1 MRMKVSVLGCGRW
14 GSCLGWYS
22 AKLGHQV
29 TIWGRQN
36 SLTWQNLVKKRGNE
50 YLHLPDSV
58 MLGSSLRTALSAD
71 IILIAIGAQNLRSL
85 CKQIALCPVEEKTFV
100 LCMKGLEEH
109 SGKRLSQVFNEEIL
123 QPVSLAIWVGPGHVQ
138 ELVKNVPSCMVINS
152 DNTYITK
159 RVATI
164 FNSELIRLYYGQDLP
179 GSEIGAASK
188 NVVGIAAG
196 MLDGLNLGSLKGP
209 LMARAP
215 REISRLIKAMGGN
228 ELTVYG
234 LSHIGDYEATLF
246 SSYSHN
252 RKFGEAFVDK
262 ERFDKLAEGVS
273 TAAALMVL
281 SKRYNSELPICE
293 AVYSIVKKGHAPR
306 EVLKSLFLRS
316 TKYEF

>member
-1 MRMKVSVLGCGRW
+1 
-14 GSCLGWYS
+14 
-22 AKLGHQV
+22 
-29 TIWGRQN
+29 
-36 SLTWQNLVKKRGNE
+36 
-50 YLHLPDSV
+50 
-58 MLGSSLRTALSAD
+58 
-71 IILIAIGAQNLRSL
+71 
-85 CKQIALCPVEEKTFV
+85 
-100 LCMKGLEEH
+100 
-109 SGKRLSQVFNEEIL
+109 
-123 QPVSLAIWVGPGHVQ
+123 
-138 ELVKNVPSCMVINS
+138 MVINS

-164 FNSELIRLYYGQDLP
+164 FNSELIRLYYGQDLL

-215 REISRLIKAMGGN
+215 REISRLIEAMGGN

-234 LSHIGDYEATLF
+234 LSHVGDYEATLF

-252 RKFGEAFVDK
+252 RKFGEAFVKK

-273 TAAALMVL
+273 TATALMVL

-293 AVYSIVKKGHAPR
+293 AVNSIVKKGYAPR
-306 EVLKSLFLRS
+306 KALKNLFLRS

>member
-1 MRMKVSVLGCGRW
+1 LRMKVSILGCGRW

-29 TIWGRQN
+29 AIWGRED
-36 SLTWQNLVKKRGNE
+36 SLTWQNLMKKRGNE

-58 MLGSSLRTALSAD
+58 MVESSLSRVLSAD

-109 SGKRLSQVFNEEIL
+109 SGKRLSQVFNEEVL

-152 DNTYITK
+152 YNTYVTK

-164 FNSELIRLYYGQDLP
+164 FNSELIRLYYGQDLL

-188 NVVGIAAG
+188 NVIGIAAG
-196 MLDGLNLGSLKGP
+196 MLDGLSLSSLKGP

-252 RKFGEAFVDK
+252 RKFGEAFVKK

-293 AVYSIVKKGHAPR
+293 AVYSIVKKGHPPR
-306 EVLKSLFLRS
+306 KVLKSLFLRS

>member
-1 MRMKVSVLGCGRW
+1 MKVSILGCGRW

-29 TIWGRQN
+29 TIWGRED
-36 SLTWQNLVKKRGNE
+36 SLTWQNLMKKRGNE

-58 MLGSSLRTALSAD
+58 MVGSSLRTALSAD

-109 SGKRLSQVFNEEIL
+109 SGKRLSQVFNEEIR

-152 DNTYITK
+152 DNTYVTK

-188 NVVGIAAG
+188 NVIGIAAG
-196 MLDGLNLGSLKGP
+196 LLDGLNLSSLKGP

-215 REISRLIKAMGGN
+215 REISRLVKAMGGN

-246 SSYSHN
+246 SAYSHN
-252 RKFGEAFVDK
+252 RKFGESFVKK
-262 ERFDKLAEGVS
+262 EKFDKLAEGVS
-273 TAAALMVL
+273 VAAALMVL

-306 EVLKSLFLRS
+306 KALENLFLRA

>member
-1 MRMKVSVLGCGRW
+1 MKVSVLGCGRW
-14 GSCLGWYS
+14 GSCLAWYS

-29 TIWGRQN
+29 TIWGRED
-36 SLTWQNLVKKRGNE
+36 SLSWQSLVKNRGNE

-58 MLGSSLRTALSAD
+58 IVGSSLGTALSAD

-85 CKQIALCPVEEKTFV
+85 CKQIASYSREGKTFA

-109 SGKRLSQVFNEEIL
+109 SGKRLSQVFNEEIR
-123 QPVSLAIWVGPGHVQ
+123 PPASLAIWVGPGHVQ
-138 ELVKNVPSCMVINS
+138 GFVKNVPSCMVINS
-152 DNTYITK
+152 DNASVTK
-159 RVATI
+159 RVVGI
-164 FNSELIRLYYGQDLP
+164 FNSELIRLYYGGDLL
-179 GSEIGAASK
+179 GSEVGAASK
-188 NVVGIAAG
+188 NVIGIAAG
-196 MLDGLNLGSLKGP
+196 MLDGLNLSSLKGP
-209 LMARAP
+209 LMARGP

-252 RKFGEAFVDK
+252 RKFGETLVKK
-262 ERFDKLAEGVS
+262 EKFDKLAEGVS
-273 TAAALMVL
+273 TVTALMVL

-293 AVYSIVKKGHAPR
+293 AVYSIIKKGHEPR
-306 EVLKSLFLRS
+306 KALNNLFSRS

>member
-1 MRMKVSVLGCGRW
+1 LC
-14 GSCLGWYS
+14 
-22 AKLGHQV
+22 
-29 TIWGRQN
+29 
-36 SLTWQNLVKKRGNE
+36 WQSLVKKRGNE
-50 YLHLPDSV
+50 YLQLPDSI
-58 MLGSSLRTALSAD
+58 LIESSLKRALSAD

-85 CKQIALCPVEEKTFV
+85 CKQIASYSLEGKTFA

-123 QPVSLAIWVGPGHVQ
+123 QPASLAIWVGPGHVQ
-138 ELVKNVPSCMVINS
+138 EFVKNVPSCMVINS
-152 DNTYITK
+152 DNISVTE
-159 RVATI
+159 RVVGV
-164 FNSELIRLYYGQDLP
+164 FNSELIRLYYGEDLL
-179 GSEIGAASK
+179 GSEVGAASK
-188 NVVGIAAG
+188 NVIGIAAG
-196 MLDGLNLGSLKGP
+196 MLDGLNLSSLKGP
-209 LMARAP
+209 LMARGP

-252 RKFGEAFVDK
+252 RKFGEALVKK
-262 ERFDKLAEGVS
+262 EGFDKLAEGVS

-293 AVYSIVKKGHAPR
+293 AVYSIVKESHAPQ
-306 EVLKSLFLRS
+306 EVLKNLFLRP